1 MTDPAACC
9 YKGEDFSHADLA
21 PAPQ

>member
-1 MTDPAACC
+1 MTDSAARC
-9 YKGEDFSHADLA
+9 YKGEDFSHTDLA

>member
-1 MTDPAACC
+1 MRDSAARC
-9 YKGEDFSHADLA
+9 YKGEDFSHTDLA

>member
-1 MTDPAACC
+1 MTDPAARC